1 MSRDAARTS
10 ACATVIS
17 TWFGC
22 GYSPVAPGT
31 VGSAAAIGIAILI
44 EHYAGWR
51 PPAFAALAVIVSAPA
66 IWAAGETARQAGMK
80 DPQFIV
86 VDEVAGQW
94 LALAGARALNL
105 KANWIA
111 WVAAFL
117 LFRLFDIW
125 KPFPVRQLES
135 LPGGVGIVADDL
147 MAGLYAA
154 LVLFLAGWFNLY

>member
-1 MSRDAARTS
+1 MIGRPPRAATTI
-10 ACATVIS
+10 A

-22 GYSPVAPGT
+22 GYSPAAPGT

-44 EHYAGWR
+44 EHFAGWR
-51 PPAFAALAVIVSAPA
+51 PLWFAALAIIVAAPA
-66 IWAAGETARQAGMK
+66 IWAAGETARQAKIK
-80 DPQFIV
+80 DPQFVV
-86 VDEVAGQW
+86 VDEVVGQW
-94 LALAGARALNL
+94 LALAGARSLNGKL
-105 KANWIA
+105 NWIT
-111 WVAAFL
+111 WLAAFL

-125 KPFPVRQLES
+125 KPFPVRQLEF

>member
-1 MSRDAARTS
+1 MIDYQTRTADA
-10 ACATVIS
+10 IS

-31 VGSAAAIGIAILI
+31 VGSAAAIGIALLI
-44 EHYAGWR
+44 EHYAGWK
-51 PPAFAALAVIVSAPA
+51 PISFAALAAIVSLPA
-66 IWAAGETARQAGMK
+66 ICAAGETARQAGMK
-80 DPQFIV
+80 DPQFVV
-86 VDEVAGQW
+86 VDEVVGQW
-94 LALAGARALNL
+94 LALGGARALNP
-105 KANWIA
+105 KANWIS
-111 WVAAFL
+111 WLAAFL

>member
-1 MSRDAARTS
+1 MRSRAGGGAAAIS
-10 ACATVIS
+10 TVIS

-31 VGSAAAIGIAILI
+31 VGSVAGIGIALAI
-44 EHYAGWR
+44 EHFAGWN
-51 PPAFAALAVIVSAPA
+51 PLWFAALAMVVTLPA

-80 DPQFIV
+80 DPQFVV
-86 VDEVAGQW
+86 VDEVVGQW
-94 LALAGARALNL
+94 LALAGARALNWKSWL
-105 KANWIA
+105 
-111 WVAAFL
+111 AAFL